1 MMFYI
6 MGIINLI
13 AHYAYLEALKIA
25 LESWVFM
32 GLMGKIGIFFAS
44 ICSWKEKMMYL
55 CNRFSNELGALRC
68 GRLQGRFI
76 PPSVF

>member
-1 MMFYI
+1 MNGRSAVGVAMMFYI

-32 GLMGKIGIFFAS
+32 GLMGKMGANKHYFAS
-44 ICSWKEKMMYL
+44 I
-55 CNRFSNELGALRC
+55 
-68 GRLQGRFI
+68 
-76 PPSVF
+76 